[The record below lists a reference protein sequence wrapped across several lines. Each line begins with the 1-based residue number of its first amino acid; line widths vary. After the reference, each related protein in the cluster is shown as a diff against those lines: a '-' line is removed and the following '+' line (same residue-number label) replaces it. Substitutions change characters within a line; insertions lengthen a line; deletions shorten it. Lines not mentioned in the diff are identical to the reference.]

1 MNKEKETTVC
11 NSSSSSV
18 SPPGH
23 PVIAMVATA
32 KVTGAIAIAGVIVV
46 VVLLEKSR
54 HRLD

>member
-11 NSSSSSV
+11 NSSSSV
-18 SPPGH
+18 SPPDH